1 MPSFL
6 AAHVL
11 QTLNKLASR
20 GWSRLM
26 EGGEEECEF
35 RAWQNTLLTT
45 GEKIKAEE
53 AGEIV
58 SQSWKLSELIEKW
71 QKFP

>member
-1 MPSFL
+1 
-6 AAHVL
+6 
-11 QTLNKLASR
+11 
-20 GWSRLM
+20 M

-45 GEKIKAEE
+45 GEKIKAGE
-53 AGEIV
+53 AVEIV
-58 SQSWKLSELIEKW
+58 SQSWNLSELIEKW